1 MRRTA
6 LSILLALPL
15 FLASGAANAQ
25 TTMGEDLS
33 DWSDEWRYAFSKES
47 VKEWKPEFTLR
58 YFAGFITE
66 GPMLTG
72 GVRVDEKRSLAL
84 FVSQGKTYVDYAPG
98 DIYSFRT
105 GVNFRRYWHLG
116 KRKIFAIY
124 SDLYAG
130 AAWIY
135 KINGKYDY
143 NAATGEQWE
152 VIDDN
157 VGDVLFL
164 GGWQPG
170 IRIRCYKN
178 LHLFLGP
185 TIATDCMGLHLGIG
199 F

>member
-1 MRRTA
+1 MKRILTILTA
-6 LSILLALPL
+6 VII
-15 FLASGAANAQ
+15 ASGSALGQ
-25 TTMGEDLS
+25 ETMAEDLS
-33 DWSDEWRYAFSKES
+33 GWANEWKYAFSKEG

-58 YFAGFITE
+58 YYVGLVTNS
-66 GPMLTG
+66 PMLTG
-72 GVRVDEKRSLAL
+72 GVRADEKRSFAL
-84 FVSQGKTYVDYAPG
+84 FVGQGETYLDYAPG
-98 DIYSFRT
+98 DLYTIRT

-116 KRKIFAIY
+116 KRRIFAFY

-135 KINGKYDY
+135 KINGKYHG
-143 NAATGEQWE
+143 NSETGEQWE

-170 IRIRCYKN
+170 IRVRCYKN

-185 TIATDCMGLHLGIG
+185 TIATDCLGLHLGIG